1 MREREGTPVLKE
13 KRKEI
18 ILGMLL
24 VATALALWHNFGG
37 GAGEAVPGGAVG
49 PGTVA
54 RVKID
59 DLKLASVNWAALSA
73 PRPAYDPSGRNI
85 FTWGAIPVPTP
96 PPLTPQEKAAI
107 EKAQRDA
114 EAARKV
120 AEEAAAKAAA
130 DAAVKAA
137 EEQQRIA
144 SLPPPPP
151 PKPQPPAINYKF
163 IGYVGPS
170 ENKIAILHDGT
181 DLIFVRQ
188 GEKVG
193 GQFRILEIGYESIK
207 FGYTDPKFKGET
219 TTLPMSSSY

>member
-1 MREREGTPVLKE
+1 VKE
-13 KRKEI
+13 KKREI
-18 ILGMLL
+18 LLGVIL
-24 VATALALWHNFGG
+24 VAIAAALWHNLGG
-37 GAGEAVPGGAVG
+37 GGTAGPAGPARTGA
-49 PGTVA
+49 VA
-54 RVKID
+54 RVKLEDI
-59 DLKLASVNWAALSA
+59 KLPSVNWAALSA
-73 PRPAYDPSGRNI
+73 PRPVYDPNGRNI

-96 PPLTPQEKAAI
+96 PPLTPQERAAL
-107 EKAQRDA
+107 EKVQREA
-114 EAARKV
+114 EAARKA
-120 AEEAAAKAAA
+120 AEEAAQKAAA
-130 DAAVKAA
+130 EAAAKAA

-170 ENKIAILHDGT
+170 EHKIAVLHDGT

-193 GQFRILEIGYESIK
+193 DQFRILEIGYESIK
-207 FGYTDPKFKGET
+207 FGYTDPRFKGET

>member
-1 MREREGTPVLKE
+1 MKQR
-13 KRKEI
+13 RKEL

-24 VATALALWHNFGG
+24 VATAVALWHNLAGGG
-37 GAGEAVPGGAVG
+37 GASGPGGSAG
-49 PGTVA
+49 PGPVA
-54 RVKID
+54 RVKLEDI
-59 DLKLASVNWAALSA
+59 KLPGVNWAALSA

-96 PPLTPQEKAAI
+96 PPLTPLEKAAI

-151 PKPQPPAINYKF
+151 PKPQPP
-163 IGYVGPS
+163 
-170 ENKIAILHDGT
+170 
-181 DLIFVRQ
+181 
-188 GEKVG
+188 
-193 GQFRILEIGYESIK
+193 
-207 FGYTDPKFKGET
+207 
-219 TTLPMSSSY
+219 